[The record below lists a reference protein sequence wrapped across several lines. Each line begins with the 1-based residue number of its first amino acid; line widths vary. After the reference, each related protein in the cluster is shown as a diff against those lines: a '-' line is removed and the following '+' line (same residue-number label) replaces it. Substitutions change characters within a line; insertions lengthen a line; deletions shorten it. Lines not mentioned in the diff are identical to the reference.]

1 MPNKR
6 TVREV
11 LPEITWDKIAPPY
24 PDYPYFQGRETYP
37 FRPHADG
44 FDLVNAWWLIETST
58 LAYAGEDF
66 AREKFHHAGLPEIE
80 FFSGNSTQCYVAN
93 NDDFLILV
101 FRGTEI
107 RRREDSSDFAN
118 IIADLETD
126 ANIALVDWEQGGKV
140 HRGFQEALDEVW
152 ERLLDYLRSKE
163 NARRTVW
170 FTGHSLG
177 AALATLAAQR
187 YGKVR
192 GLYTYGSPRVGDR
205 DFKDGFPIKTYRLV
219 NNNDIVTRVPPPWL
233 YQHVG
238 DLKHIDSQGLIHE
251 DSDKVMNGIQMEIS
265 SCLNSLEG
273 MTAGLDAL
281 IPEAIVDHVPTL
293 YATHIW
299 NNIP

>member
-1 MPNKR
+1 MSKVGKR
-6 TVREV
+6 TVQEV
-11 LPEITWDKIAPPY
+11 LPEVTWDKIAPPY
-24 PDYPYFQGRETYP
+24 PDYPYFQGREIYP

-44 FDLVNAWWLIETST
+44 FDLVNAWWFIEAAT

-66 AREKFHHAGLPEIE
+66 AGERFHRAGLPEIE

-107 RRREDSSDFAN
+107 RRRGDSSDFAN

-126 ANIALVDWEQGGKV
+126 ANIALVEWEQGGKV
-140 HRGFQEALDEVW
+140 HRGFIEALDEVW
-152 ERLLDYLRSKE
+152 ERLLDYLRSQE

-205 DFKDGFPIKTYRLV
+205 DFKQAFLVPTYRLV
-219 NNNDIVTRVPPPWL
+219 NHDDIVTRVPPPLL

-238 DLKHIDSQGLIHE
+238 DLKYLDGEGLLRNNLDGGE
-251 DSDKVMNGIQMEIS
+251 TGEILS
-265 SCLNSLEG
+265 VLAACC
-273 MTAGLDAL
+273 DAL
-281 IPEAIVDHVPTL
+281 IPSAIVDHVPTL